1 MGGFYASKI
10 GVLASKYITTID
22 FTYMATTDIFSTFM
36 RSFHKFCTQ
45 FSFDTYALIYFYD
58 MDQKKDLAIFYVYQ
72 PITFSSWKKVL
83 LLERVCEKK
92 RYHVRR
98 CP

>member
-1 MGGFYASKI
+1 M
-10 GVLASKYITTID
+10 D

-72 PITFSSWKKVL
+72 PITFSSRKKVL
-83 LLERVCEKK
+83 LLERVCENK
-92 RYHVRR
+92 RFHVRR

>member
-1 MGGFYASKI
+1 MGGFHASKI

-58 MDQKKDLAIFYVYQ
+58 MDQKKKTLLSFMCINPLLFLLG
-72 PITFSSWKKVL
+72 KK
-83 LLERVCEKK
+83 
-92 RYHVRR
+92 YYY
-98 CP
+98 

>member
-1 MGGFYASKI
+1 MGGFHASKI
-10 GVLASKYITTID
+10 GVLASIQQWTLLIWQQQT
-22 FTYMATTDIFSTFM
+22 FFSTFM

-72 PITFSSWKKVL
+72 PITFSSWKNVL